1 MKETLIKKYGLHI
14 DSTPNTLC
22 DNINYYKEIINNKNT
37 VIQLFVNIDKKHI
50 DTYKKFASL
59 LKKNNI
65 YVIVHASYT
74 INIAQKWDEYS
85 WWITQLLIEINTANL
100 IGAKFI
106 VLHLGKSLDLDMN
119 VALNNMYS
127 ALIYIANKIDKNN
140 TNIDIKILL
149 ETSSGQGSE
158 MCIRLEDLSKFIN
171 KLLNHKNK
179 KISDRFGI
187 CVDTCHIFSAGY
199 NINTT
204 NNVIK
209 YIKDFDKYIGL
220 KNLKV
225 LHLNNSKTELGSNK
239 DRHDNIY
246 KGYINPDGL
255 GEFIRLCFK
264 LGVPIILETPDDH
277 IKEDLDF
284 IHLIGEEEEKE
295 L

>member
-1 MKETLIKKYGLHI
+1 MTNTPINIYGLHI

-22 DNINYYKEIINNKNT
+22 DNIESYKELINNKNT

-50 DTYKKFASL
+50 NTYKKFANI

-65 YVIVHASYT
+65 NLIVHASYT

-85 WWITQLLIEINTANL
+85 WWITQLLIEIDLANIL
-100 IGAKFI
+100 GAKFI
-106 VLHLGKSLDLDMN
+106 VLHLGKSLDLDIN

-127 ALIYIANKIDKNN
+127 SLIYIANKIDS
-140 TNIDIKILL
+140 TMDIKILL

-158 MCIRLEDLSKFIN
+158 MCIRLEDLSRFIN

-187 CVDTCHIFSAGY
+187 CVDTCHIYSAGY
-199 NINTT
+199 DINTSGD
-204 NNVIK
+204 VIK

-246 KGYINPDGL
+246 KGTINPDGL
-255 GEFIRLCFK
+255 SEFIKLCFK
-264 LGVPIILETPDDH
+264 LNVPIILETPDEH

-284 IHLIGEEEEKE
+284 IQLVLEEV
-295 L
+295 

>member
-1 MKETLIKKYGLHI
+1 MTNTSIKIYGLHI

-22 DNINYYKEIINNKNT
+22 DNIESYKELINNKNT
-37 VIQLFVNIDKKHI
+37 VIQLFVNIDKKYI
-50 DTYKKFASL
+50 DTYKKFAYI

-65 YVIVHASYT
+65 NLIVHASYT

-85 WWITQLLIEINTANL
+85 WWITQLLIEIDLANIL
-100 IGAKFI
+100 GAKFI
-106 VLHLGKSLDLDMN
+106 VLHLGKSLDLDIN

-127 ALIYIANKIDKNN
+127 SLLYVANKIDS
-140 TNIDIKILL
+140 TMDIKILL

-158 MCIRLEDLSKFIN
+158 MCIRLEDLSGFIN

-187 CVDTCHIFSAGY
+187 CVDTCHIYSAGY
-199 NINTT
+199 DINTSSD
-204 NNVIK
+204 VIK

-246 KGYINPDGL
+246 KGTINPDGL
-255 GEFIRLCFK
+255 SEFIKLCFK
-264 LGVPIILETPDDH
+264 LNVPIILETPDDY

-284 IHLIGEEEEKE
+284 IHLIKEES
-295 L
+295 

>member
-1 MKETLIKKYGLHI
+1 MTDTQIKIYGLHI

-22 DNINYYKEIINNKNT
+22 DNIKHYKELINNKNT

-50 DTYKKFASL
+50 DTYKKFSHI

-65 YVIVHASYT
+65 NIIVHASYT

-85 WWITQLLIEINTANL
+85 WWITQLLMEIDLANM

-106 VLHLGKSLDLDMN
+106 VLHLGKSIDLDLN

-127 ALIYIANKIDKNN
+127 SLIYIANKINPNN
-140 TNIDIKILL
+140 DIKILL

-158 MCIRLEDLSKFIN
+158 MCIRLEELSRFIN
-171 KLLNHKNK
+171 KLLMHKNK
-179 KISDRFGI
+179 KISDKFGI
-187 CVDTCHIFSAGY
+187 CVDTCHIYSAGY
-199 NINTT
+199 NINTS
-204 NNVIK
+204 NDVLR

-246 KGYINPDGL
+246 KGTINPDGL
-255 GEFIRLCFK
+255 SEFIKLCFK
-264 LGVPIILETPDDH
+264 LGVPIILETPDEYIEEDLEFIH
-277 IKEDLDF
+277 MIKEE
-284 IHLIGEEEEKE
+284 G
-295 L
+295 

>member
-1 MKETLIKKYGLHI
+1 MTETSIKIYGLHI
-14 DSTPNTLC
+14 DSTPNTLSN
-22 DNINYYKEIINNKNT
+22 NINYYKEIINNKNT

-50 DTYKKFASL
+50 DTYKKFATL

-65 YVIVHASYT
+65 NVIVHASYT
-74 INIAQKWDEYS
+74 INIAQNWDEYS

-106 VLHLGKSLDLDMN
+106 VLHLGKSLDLDIN

-127 ALIYIANKIDKNN
+127 ALIYIANKIN

-158 MCIRLEDLSKFIN
+158 MCIKLEDLSKFIN

-199 NINTT
+199 NINTI
-204 NNVIK
+204 NNVIR

-264 LGVPIILETPDDH
+264 LGVPIILETPDEH

-284 IHLIGEEEEKE
+284 IHLIGEEM
-295 L
+295 

>member
-1 MKETLIKKYGLHI
+1 MTNTPINIYGLHI

-22 DNINYYKEIINNKNT
+22 DNIESYKELINNKNT
-37 VIQLFVNIDKKHI
+37 VIQLFVYIDKKHI
-50 DTYKKFASL
+50 NTYKKFANI

-65 YVIVHASYT
+65 NLIVHASYT

-85 WWITQLLIEINTANL
+85 WWITQLLIEIDLANIL
-100 IGAKFI
+100 GAKFI
-106 VLHLGKSLDLDMN
+106 VLHLGKSLDLDIN

-127 ALIYIANKIDKNN
+127 SLIYIANKIDS
-140 TNIDIKILL
+140 TMDIKILL

-158 MCIRLEDLSKFIN
+158 MCIRLEDLSRFIN

-187 CVDTCHIFSAGY
+187 CVDTCHIYSAGY
-199 NINTT
+199 DINTSGD
-204 NNVIK
+204 VIK

-246 KGYINPDGL
+246 KGTINPDGL
-255 GEFIRLCFK
+255 SEFIKLCFK
-264 LGVPIILETPDDH
+264 LNVPIILETPDEH

-284 IHLIGEEEEKE
+284 IHLIKEES
-295 L
+295 

>member
-1 MKETLIKKYGLHI
+1 MTNTPINIYGLHI

-22 DNINYYKEIINNKNT
+22 DNIESYKELINNKNT

-50 DTYKKFASL
+50 NTYKKFANI

-65 YVIVHASYT
+65 NLIVHASYT

-85 WWITQLLIEINTANL
+85 WWITQLLIEIDLANIL
-100 IGAKFI
+100 GAKFI
-106 VLHLGKSLDLDMN
+106 VLHLGKSLDLDIN

-127 ALIYIANKIDKNN
+127 SLIYIANKIDS
-140 TNIDIKILL
+140 TMDIKILL

-158 MCIRLEDLSKFIN
+158 MCIRLEDLSRFIN

-187 CVDTCHIFSAGY
+187 CIDTCHIYSAGY
-199 NINTT
+199 DINTSGD
-204 NNVIK
+204 VIK

-246 KGYINPDGL
+246 KGTINPDGL
-255 GEFIRLCFK
+255 SEFIKLCFK
-264 LGVPIILETPDDH
+264 LNVPIILETPDEH

-284 IHLIGEEEEKE
+284 IQLVLEEV
-295 L
+295 